1 MPVLDYKDLR
11 VWQQA
16 IELVALIYSA
26 TQAFPQEEIYGLK
39 SQLRRAAVSVPSNI
53 AEGQGRTSTGEFRYF
68 LGIARGSHLELET
81 QVHVAH
87 KLHFLSEERVTVIS
101 EKWKD
106 VIRMLN
112 ALMNALPEDG
122 RGKNA

>member
-53 AEGQGRTSTGEFRYF
+53 AEGQGRTSTGEFRHF
-68 LGIARGSHLELET
+68 LGIARGSLLELET